1 MPILAGVE
9 AMMCPQDVLIHVFQ
23 IPPRLRAIHVSL
35 SAKRK
40 VEDDN
45 VSVRSIAF
53 GCSSSF
59 FRQKE
64 E

>member
-1 MPILAGVE
+1 
-9 AMMCPQDVLIHVFQ
+9 MCPQDVLIHVFQ